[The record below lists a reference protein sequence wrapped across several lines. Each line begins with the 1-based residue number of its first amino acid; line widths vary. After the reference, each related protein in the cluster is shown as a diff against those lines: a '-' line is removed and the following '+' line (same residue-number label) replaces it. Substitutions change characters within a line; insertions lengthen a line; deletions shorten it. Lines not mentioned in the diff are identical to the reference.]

1 LRCART
7 GKSFVSFSS
16 SAPAWGAAPVV
27 NMPAVPEPETYALMV
42 AGLAAMGAVARWR
55 KRG

>member
-1 LRCART
+1 M
-7 GKSFVSFSS
+7 
-16 SAPAWGAAPVV
+16 GAAPVV